1 MVDITT
7 HELDPAD
14 APSPKDVVPSIAWL
28 VVEPRHY
35 QEAQRLKK
43 DEGIEAYREYIVS
56 LVFSLDRQSVRQPHT
71 LSKKTVGQIVAAFEE
86 RFSDKG

>member
-1 MVDITT
+1 MADVTT
-7 HELDPAD
+7 KDLDPED
-14 APSPKDVVPSIAWL
+14 APKKDEVTPSIAWL

-43 DEGIEAYREYIVS
+43 DEGIEAYRGYIVT

-71 LSKKTVGQIVAAFEE
+71 LTKKVIGQIVTAFEE
-86 RFSDKG
+86 RFGEK